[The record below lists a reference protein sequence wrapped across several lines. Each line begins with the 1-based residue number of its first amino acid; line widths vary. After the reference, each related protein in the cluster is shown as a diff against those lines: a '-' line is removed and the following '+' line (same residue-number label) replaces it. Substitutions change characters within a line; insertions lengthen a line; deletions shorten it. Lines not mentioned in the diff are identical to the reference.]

1 MEADNDDSIRE
12 LDLPDSRTNH
22 GKSRRCCNFTPQT
35 LVCFS
40 HGLSAWGDRMWE
52 FAVALYLVELTPGSL
67 RLTAIF
73 QLTRTLCTILLGP
86 YVGAWVDANPR
97 LKVAQRSLVA
107 QNLAVAASALI
118 LLLILSVKLFHGL
131 FVLLV
136 GLAIFVACFSVL
148 AGIAT
153 KIAVQKDW
161 VVVICQG
168 DKSLLAGTNAIMRR
182 IDLVCKILAPALVG
196 QVMTYVSK
204 SAGVILIASW
214 NVLSVFV
221 EYFMLLRVYH
231 SVPSLAHK
239 KIDKKLTQQENPQ
252 ESQEEI
258 RGSRDRL
265 VFMETEGGDSEAL
278 VSRPGSALPQSPQTS
293 RPKPG
298 IIQRLKTRITTTKS
312 VWQVYMRQEVARPGV
327 ALAILYFT
335 VISFGSV
342 TTGYLYTQNLSE
354 SLLSILRGVGAL
366 FGIAATFVFPKLR
379 DSIGLVRSGL
389 FSMSAQFICVLL
401 CLGAVL
407 APGSPFELLPDS
419 WRYHGNVIARNTSTT
434 VAIGNCTLSGY
445 TFTRHPRFNLDL
457 ELNATGAESIG
468 LEYNTTVGVSTI
480 LPSPY
485 SLETTDFVSITPHL
499 YTSATKLPTDATIAS
514 STFAAIFTPSPTIL
528 ASATLSSLHPSNSS
542 FPNNCTSY
550 TKHTVVKSYNFS
562 YVSVILLLSGIITS
576 RFGLWLTDLTVTQLQ
591 QEIVA
596 EEERGRVGA
605 VQKSLCSML
614 DMAIYVLVISLPLPE
629 QFGYMAII
637 SVAAVGFAGILYAS
651 FSYKVRGHLFHL
663 EKVKG
668 CGYRR
673 KHPTV
678 SRSPEV
684 LSASRDSLGRERQ
697 DENAGDDDEKDMLQ
711 GVMSTRN
718 ENFKF

>member
-1 MEADNDDSIRE
+1 
-12 LDLPDSRTNH
+12 
-22 GKSRRCCNFTPQT
+22 
-35 LVCFS
+35 
-40 HGLSAWGDRMWE
+40 GDRMWE

-407 APGSPFELLPDS
+407 APGSPFD
-419 WRYHGNVIARNTSTT
+419 
-434 VAIGNCTLSGY
+434 
-445 TFTRHPRFNLDL
+445 
-457 ELNATGAESIG
+457 
-468 LEYNTTVGVSTI
+468 
-480 LPSPY
+480 
-485 SLETTDFVSITPHL
+485 LETTDFVSITPHL

-637 SVAAVGFAGILYAS
+637 SVAAV
-651 FSYKVRGHLFHL
+651 
-663 EKVKG
+663 
-668 CGYRR
+668 
-673 KHPTV
+673 
-678 SRSPEV
+678 
-684 LSASRDSLGRERQ
+684 
-697 DENAGDDDEKDMLQ
+697 
-711 GVMSTRN
+711 
-718 ENFKF
+718 